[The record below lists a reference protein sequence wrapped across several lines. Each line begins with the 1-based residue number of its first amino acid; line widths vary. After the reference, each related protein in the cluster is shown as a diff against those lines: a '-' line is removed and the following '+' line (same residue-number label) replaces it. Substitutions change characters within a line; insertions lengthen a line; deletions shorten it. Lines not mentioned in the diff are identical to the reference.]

1 LGEGDVSRIY
11 DAIKRAQSERAGQ
24 KSSEG
29 HSEFERRR
37 AERVA
42 LRVPV
47 FVYGHGLRNEP
58 FHEESSSI
66 NVNHH
71 GALLALSRK
80 VKSGQEL
87 LLTNP
92 ATHAEQSCHVI
103 FLKKRKQKRIVEV
116 GVAFTEPAPHFW
128 GLPDEPPQI
137 NANAG

>member
-1 LGEGDVSRIY
+1 VSRIY
-11 DAIKRAQSERAGQ
+11 DAIKRAQSERAGN
-24 KSSEG
+24 KGPDG

-71 GALLALSRK
+71 GALLSLSRK

-92 ATHAEQSCHVI
+92 ATHAEQPCRVI
-103 FLKKRKQKRIVEV
+103 FLKQKKQKKTMEV
-116 GVAFTEPAPHFW
+116 GVAFSEPAPDFW
-128 GLPDEPPQI
+128 GLPEEAPPTDT
-137 NANAG
+137 NTV